1 MSFWEQIKVVPDD
14 LVETYL
20 IQSGH
25 TKAVLTALAPIER
38 ILLET
43 KARTIIHYESLETL
57 TVNEQAYLS
66 FLLNVDD
73 TYYMLGL
80 CPSSQKQFDF
90 TASQADIT
98 IFGGAAGSGKSHC
111 GVADLLQHIH
121 HKSFN
126 GVVFRRTTPQLKGVG
141 GMWQK
146 AQELYGDVVE
156 KFLRTKSY
164 RKLQTQSQEMKIT
177 FPSKSIVQFR
187 HMEHTKDKFNIQGWE
202 ISEAL
207 VDEAT
212 QFELEQI
219 MYIISRL
226 RNPKC
231 PVPSHLKMT
240 CNPDADSFLRVWLEN
255 AGFLSKEGYPL
266 YERSGD
272 IVYCGT
278 IEGDLVFCQTREEWD
293 TLYPALE
300 PMTFTFIPA
309 TCEDNPVLMAL
320 EPSYLTKLK
329 NLPRIERARLLDG
342 NWFVRE
348 QAAGFFKREWCGKP
362 MSLYALPRWT
372 RKARSWDKAATLP
385 SEVYPDP
392 DYTVGVRGQMD
403 ADGHLYITDMVR
415 DRWRPSGVQQA
426 IEDAAEKDGSDTI
439 VTIPVDAGAAG
450 KAESDNC
457 ASKIFSLGFT
467 VKKKKTHANKV
478 KRFEPVAAMAE
489 NEMIHVVKA
498 DWNDKFFDELE
509 QFTGDQKGHDDIVD
523 ALSDLVNELVLKKD
537 AGAFEMPNLG
547 GLTKVN
553 DFSQR

>member
-1 MSFWEQIKVVPDD
+1 MSFWD
-14 LVETYL
+14 LINTVSDESVADFLDASGYDSEALETM
-20 IQSGH
+20 
-25 TKAVLTALAPIER
+25 AAIEK
-38 ILLET
+38 ILLQT
-43 KARTIIHYESLETL
+43 RAKTIIAYQAKDQL
-57 TVNEQAYLS
+57 TDNEQDFLD
-66 FLLNVDD
+66 FLLNVDEE
-73 TYYMLGL
+73 YFKLGL
-80 CPSSQKQFDF
+80 CPSSQKQYDF
-90 TASQADIT
+90 TASTADIT

-121 HKSFN
+121 HKSYN
-126 GVVFRRTTPQLKGVG
+126 GVIFRRTTPQLKGVG

-156 KFLRTKSY
+156 KFLKTKSY

-177 FPSKSIVQFR
+177 FPEGSLVQFR
-187 HMEHTKDKFNIQGWE
+187 HMEHIKDKYNIQGWE

-240 CNPDADSFLRVWLEN
+240 CNPDADSYLRVWLEN
-255 AGFLSKEGYPL
+255 AGFLNKEGYPL

-272 IVYCGT
+272 IIYCGV
-278 IEGDLVFCQTREEWD
+278 IEGDLKFRQSLEDWQED
-293 TLYPALE
+293 FPALD

-320 EPSYLTKLK
+320 EPSYLTKLQ

-362 MSLYALPRWT
+362 LSLYELPNPVRY
-372 RKARSWDKAATLP
+372 ARSWDKAATVP

-392 DYTVGVRGQMD
+392 DYTVGVKGMKD
-403 ADGHLYITDMVR
+403 VDGHIYIMDMVR
-415 DRWRPSGVQQA
+415 GRWRPSGVQEA
-426 IEDAAEKDGSDTI
+426 IEKAALSDGHETT

-450 KAESDNC
+450 KAEADNC
-457 ASKIFSLGFT
+457 ASKIFSLGMT
-467 VKKKKTHANKV
+467 CKKKKTHANKV
-478 KRFEPVAAMAE
+478 KRFEPVAALAE
-489 NEMIHVVKA
+489 NGMIHVVKGE
-498 DWNDKFFDELE
+498 WNEKFFDELE

-523 ALSDLVNELVLKKD
+523 AVSDLINELAMNREV
-537 AGAFEMPNLG
+537 GAFVLPDLN
-547 GLTKVN
+547 GLIQTN
-553 DFSQR
+553 HFAQR